1 MIELYRTVEAKKQY
15 IRRMPDLEFSDAA
28 AKNVPLV
35 AVNSAKTYQTHMGFG
50 GAFTESAAYVLAQ
63 AGDKIRDEVCRAY
76 FSKDGLRYNLG
87 RVSVH
92 SNDFSLENYT
102 YIRDHDDSLSS
113 YDVSREEKWV
123 FPLIERARGMAER
136 ELAFMVASWSAP
148 YWMKTN
154 GDMNYGGRLKKE
166 YRDIWAEYCCK
177 FVCELKKR
185 GLNVKMMSVQNE
197 PEAVQTW
204 ESCLVSAEEEAEY
217 VKYHLYPALKKYGLD
232 TEIYIWDHNRD
243 RVARRAAVTLADKE
257 VRDIVKG
264 VAYHW
269 YVSEE
274 SKNLSAVHEM
284 FPEKH
289 LLMTEC
295 CVELTAEGE
304 SSSAYVQH
312 AERYGRNIIN
322 DFNNFSE
329 GWLDWNLALDMK
341 GGPNHV
347 ANYCEAPV
355 MVDTEK
361 KTYTVN
367 PSFDY
372 IGHFSRFIEPGAKR
386 LTCVNDV
393 NSGLY
398 SLAYKNPDGRIV
410 VVIQNEGWV
419 TETTVCVDGKY
430 VNVNLPGH
438 SIVTLIIK

>member
-1 MIELYRTVEAKKQY
+1 M
-15 IRRMPDLEFSDAA
+15 
-28 AKNVPLV
+28 
-35 AVNSAKTYQTHMGFG
+35 
-50 GAFTESAAYVLAQ
+50 
-63 AGDKIRDEVCRAY
+63 
-76 FSKDGLRYNLG
+76 
-87 RVSVH
+87 
-92 SNDFSLENYT
+92 
-102 YIRDHDDSLSS
+102 
-113 YDVSREEKWV
+113 
-123 FPLIERARGMAER
+123 
-136 ELAFMVASWSAP
+136 
-148 YWMKTN
+148 
-154 GDMNYGGRLKKE
+154 
-166 YRDIWAEYCCK
+166 
-177 FVCELKKR
+177 
-185 GLNVKMMSVQNE
+185 
-197 PEAVQTW
+197 
-204 ESCLVSAEEEAEY
+204 
-217 VKYHLYPALKKYGLD
+217 
-232 TEIYIWDHNRD
+232 
-243 RVARRAAVTLADKE
+243 
-257 VRDIVKG
+257 RDIVKG

-367 PSFDY
+367 PSFYY

-386 LTCVNDV
+386 LKCVNDV
-393 NSGLY
+393 NSGIY

-419 TETTVCVDGKY
+419 TETAVCVDGKY